1 MRAPNARPSGD
12 TLHSRRWEGAN
23 LALLRRQYAKLPA
36 ERLEGL
42 LALRVDELRDHC
54 RQLGWTESK
63 VASLTPDYAMPLI
76 MYTKRFFEQS
86 LRSIDLPKEGIVLP
100 SDIVYHQAHLGFTP
114 PKSLRDTAANSAGEG
129 SEEPMQLLPVAKACK
144 LGQGQRPRD
153 ARDPRR
159 SNRVLHLC

>member
-100 SDIVYHQAHLGFTP
+100 SDIVYHQAMALLYLAIDFT
-114 PKSLRDTAANSAGEG
+114 EIVWVVQ
-129 SEEPMQLLPVAKACK
+129 EPESRGADLQ
-144 LGQGQRPRD
+144 
-153 ARDPRR
+153 
-159 SNRVLHLC
+159 H